1 MKTNTHV
8 KMCEHAHRSFQV
20 LLYKTITQVLRILSL
35 SLIQKLRQAKNR
47 LQDHS
52 SSQNL
57 VMLWSLIILIMH
69 YCISDKD
76 KKGCHP
82 TCPIEL
88 FFRSK
93 RPDFLSKATLLPS
106 TELCT
111 LDVTVKE
118 SSSTEYVCDLCMRV
132 HHMSVFE
139 WVASGGLV
147 RGLVFKLTGSEPS

>member
-1 MKTNTHV
+1 MGIFRIKSELNTEKKIWKIIEKLYKTFASTRVNVKTNTRV

-20 LLYKTITQVLRILSL
+20 LLYKTITQVLRIISL

-76 KKGCHP
+76 KK
-82 TCPIEL
+82 
-88 FFRSK
+88 
-93 RPDFLSKATLLPS
+93 
-106 TELCT
+106 
-111 LDVTVKE
+111 E
-118 SSSTEYVCDLCMRV
+118 SSYLSHRAVLQVQMSRFPLQSYIISIHRTLYFGCDCKRE
-132 HHMSVFE
+132 FE
-139 WVASGGLV
+139 
-147 RGLVFKLTGSEPS
+147 